1 MIQSR
6 AVLIVLQTALVVTT
20 IVVFLQVLDVPLSK
34 ETKNIYQKPLSN
46 ADQKDILNHQIEQ
59 NSEQKDPIKQAALKA
74 QEAQIWFCKNV
85 HPLPA
90 FSEWVVSKPNHA
102 HFESFTDLKVKS
114 QVEKMHLLRSDL
126 DIVSGQIS
134 GAGFWEATETI
145 HFLKVM
151 GKAAQSGI
159 SDPLFLDIGSNIGWF
174 STTVAA
180 FGFRVFS
187 VDAMRGNGQLFR
199 STLCDAPKELMDR
212 VTFFNVVRFLLL
224 FVNIRLFVG
233 RYVQVTK
240 YICFN
245 RVCR

>member
-1 MIQSR
+1 MIQR
-6 AVLIVLQTALVVTT
+6 RTIVAILQTALVMATLF
-20 IVVFLQVLDVPLSK
+20 VVLHVFEVEISK
-34 ETKNIYQKPLSN
+34 ESIMGYQN
-46 ADQKDILNHQIEQ
+46 TAHN
-59 NSEQKDPIKQAALKA
+59 DPIKQAALKA
-74 QEAQIWFCKNV
+74 QEAQTWFCKNV

-102 HFESFTDLKVKS
+102 HFESLTNLKVKS

-134 GAGFWEATETI
+134 SSGFWESTETI
-145 HFLKVM
+145 NFLKVM

-174 STTVAA
+174 STAVAA

-224 FVNIRLFVG
+224 FVIIRLFVG
-233 RYVQVTK
+233 RYVQITK
-240 YICFN
+240 CICLIGSVGK
-245 RVCR
+245 RTKLCSHVRQRQSR